1 LRNFL
6 NTSCIQKEEEE
17 RQEKKMKMVK
27 RLMKRT
33 KQKEKAKVEKN
44 MIELYIKVKRK
55 EGNIVELWYK
65 YMEEKIDEIK
75 RVKEEQKKGD
85 KAAREILNKRILE
98 ATKDEREALRSR
110 NKRATKIYLL
120 FHQLGQIDR
129 IREVECNMVEI
140 DEFKREEIEWI
151 VKEVLR
157 REKEESS
164 QVHHEPNKQKKRK
177 RNEDRDIQTLE
188 GREVEELKEN
198 RIILKKRKIEVN
210 NQLEISLINEEELT
224 YEEFLRIDKEWRRK
238 QDERRRQEIMELD

>member
-1 LRNFL
+1 
-6 NTSCIQKEEEE
+6 
-17 RQEKKMKMVK
+17 
-27 RLMKRT
+27 MKRT

-44 MIELYIKVKRK
+44 MIELYIKAKRK

-65 YMEEKIDEIK
+65 YMEERIDEIE

>member
-1 LRNFL
+1 MMSRFL
-6 NTSCIQKEEEE
+6 IELFE
-17 RQEKKMKMVK
+17 RRKKKKIKMVRK
-27 RLMKRT
+27 LMKRR
-33 KQKEKAKVEKN
+33 KWKEKEKVKKS
-44 MIELYIKVKRK
+44 MIKHYIEAKRK

-65 YMEEKIDEIK
+65 YMEERIEEIE

-85 KAAREILNKRILE
+85 KTAREILNKRILE
-98 ATKDEREALRSR
+98 ATKDEKEALRSR

-164 QVHHEPNKQKKRK
+164 QVHHEHNK
-177 RNEDRDIQTLE
+177 
-188 GREVEELKEN
+188 
-198 RIILKKRKIEVN
+198 
-210 NQLEISLINEEELT
+210 
-224 YEEFLRIDKEWRRK
+224 
-238 QDERRRQEIMELD
+238 

>member
-6 NTSCIQKEEEE
+6 NTSRIQKEEEE

-44 MIELYIKVKRK
+44 MIELYIKAKRK

-65 YMEEKIDEIK
+65 YMEERIDEIE

-110 NKRATKIYLL
+110 NKSDKNI
-120 FHQLGQIDR
+120 FIISS
-129 IREVECNMVEI
+129 IR
-140 DEFKREEIEWI
+140 
-151 VKEVLR
+151 
-157 REKEESS
+157 
-164 QVHHEPNKQKKRK
+164 
-177 RNEDRDIQTLE
+177 T
-188 GREVEELKEN
+188 N
-198 RIILKKRKIEVN
+198 R
-210 NQLEISLINEEELT
+210 
-224 YEEFLRIDKEWRRK
+224 
-238 QDERRRQEIMELD
+238 